1 MAEIVFVTIP
11 QETVNDVSVRLLSWK
26 VPSGTVVEKDQ
37 VLCEVETS
45 KAVMEIEAP
54 AAGQVVYSAQP
65 DSEIPVGE
73 TICQIVP
80 EGMSPLSSAVPAPEA
95 KSAPQSI
102 AIPAPNVVPAAA
114 PTPDEPSSEPSVS
127 ESDLRPARLTP
138 LAAKMAAEFGFD
150 KGSFPRGSLVRR
162 DDVLRRAGK
171 LPPEQVGG
179 PASTAAARTS
189 GPATE
194 STENAPVAGVAVEWS
209 DIPRRKMFEARVLGQ
224 GHAKTVQSSVTC
236 SVRIR
241 KLRAQLQGL
250 GLSSIGLSAL
260 VIFETARLLR
270 KYPVFNALHDRGRM
284 GTYGSVN
291 IGWALDGGDGLVVPV
306 IQSADTKRP
315 QEIVEIMQRQID
327 GYVGGTLSPADFL
340 GGTFTVSDL
349 SNDGISHFH
358 PLISQGQS
366 AILGIGSELEAGG
379 NETLSL
385 ILAFDHQLA
394 EGRKAAQFVRDLAAR
409 LEAHGAPVLL
419 DEAQPSP
426 GSGGDPYCALCMR
439 SGTALL
445 KLNEMLVKSEVPP
458 GFVCSY
464 CLAGIK

>member
-54 AAGQVVYSAQP
+54 AAGQVVYSAEP

-80 EGMSPLSSAVPAPEA
+80 EGMSPLSFAAPVPEA
-95 KSAPQSI
+95 KSASHN
-102 AIPAPNVVPAAA
+102 IPVTVPNGVPGAALI
-114 PTPDEPSSEPSVS
+114 PDEAASESSIS
-127 ESDLRPARLTP
+127 ESDLRPARFTP

-171 LPPEQVGG
+171 LPPVQAAG
-179 PASTAAARTS
+179 PTATSSAKTS
-189 GPATE
+189 GGAVE
-194 STENAPVAGVAVEWS
+194 SAENAPVAGVAIEWS
-209 DIPRRKMFEARVLGQ
+209 ELPRKKIFEGRVLGQ
-224 GHAKTVQSSVTC
+224 GHAKTIQSSVTC
-236 SVRIR
+236 SVRIH
-241 KLRAQLQGL
+241 KLRGQLQSL
-250 GLSSIGLSAL
+250 GLTSIGLSAL

-270 KYPVFNALHDRGRM
+270 KYPVFNAVHDRGRM
-284 GTYGSVN
+284 GQYGSIN
-291 IGWALDGGDGLVVPV
+291 IGWALDGGEGLVVPV
-306 IQSADTKRP
+306 VASADEKTP
-315 QEIVEIMQRQID
+315 QEIVETMQRQVE
-327 GYVGGTLSPADFL
+327 GYVGGTLSTTDFL

-366 AILGIGSELEAGG
+366 AILGIGSEFEAGG
-379 NETLSL
+379 NETLIL

-394 EGRKAAQFVRDLAAR
+394 EGRKAAQFVRDLATR
-409 LEAHGAPVLL
+409 LEAHGAPVPPSEVQPEPRAA
-419 DEAQPSP
+419 DE
-426 GSGGDPYCALCMR
+426 PYCALCMR
-439 SGTALL
+439 SGTTLL
-445 KLNEMLVKSEVPP
+445 KLNEALVKSEVPP